1 MSHEPDSESREDG
14 PTWRYIALG
23 ACALVVSVGGLAL
36 GLWSKSLDTRLDDIR
51 DTQNE
56 LRRIINDRADLPP
69 RVTELEAG
77 QKTMKEQVRIL
88 ERQADRNG
96 WK

>member
-1 MSHEPDSESREDG
+1 MVHHGTDPVEPDG

-23 ACALVVSVGGLAL
+23 ACALVLSIGGLAV
-36 GLWSKSLDTRLDDIR
+36 GLWSESLDKRLDDIR
-51 DTQNE
+51 STTLD
-56 LRRIINDRADLPP
+56 LRRIVESRADLPA
-69 RVTELEAG
+69 RVAEVETEHKAI
-77 QKTMKEQVRIL
+77 KEQVRTL